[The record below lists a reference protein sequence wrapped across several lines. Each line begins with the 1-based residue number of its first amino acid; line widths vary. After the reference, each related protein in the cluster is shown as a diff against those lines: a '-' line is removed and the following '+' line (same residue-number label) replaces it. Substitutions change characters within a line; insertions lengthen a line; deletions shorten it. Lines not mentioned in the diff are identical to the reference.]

1 MLGQSVPIR
10 LVEFDLMLREMRKQS
25 ARSAHWCVLA
35 ALVCL
40 IGIETGIALRL
51 SHRDA
56 SFSTESARL
65 SRLSGI
71 HFAIADFDGDWKPDV
86 AVVEAAS
93 LRCAQANYAIRL
105 QLSAGAELSFL
116 ISAPSGGV
124 RVAARDVNGDNLP
137 DVVVSSVSDERVV
150 AVLLNQGHGQFSRA
164 EPAAYL
170 TMPADPDFFLRGTD
184 ESLCDKFTVV
194 SLRCSFDGERVGSAA
209 GPVALSADSVVLPET
224 SAGSRAELHARM
236 GRSPPGMTF
245 SPNDSL
251 TVL

>member
-1 MLGQSVPIR
+1 MLGQSVPIS
-10 LVEFDLMLREMRKQS
+10 LVEFDLMLREMSKQS
-25 ARSAHWCVLA
+25 ARSARWCVFA

-137 DVVVSSVSDERVV
+137 DVVVSSISDERVV

-170 TMPADPDFFLRGTD
+170 TIPADPDFFLRGAD
-184 ESLCDKFTVV
+184 ESLGDKFTVA
-194 SLRCSFDGERVGSAA
+194 SLRYSFDGEHMGGTA
-209 GPVALSADSVVLPET
+209 GPAVLSADSVVLPEAST
-224 SAGSRAELHARM
+224 GSCTELHART
-236 GRSPPGMTF
+236 GRSPPR
-245 SPNDSL
+245 NDFL
-251 TVL
+251 C